1 MNKIAASKL
10 DLLTDCIPRKLNNIA
25 YEVWR
30 VKGLCEMERQSS
42 KKKAAINISSSSSH
56 HIMISAF
63 TIPNICYDMFV
74 TVVQNPP
81 KQNKKLLKFLV
92 IRMWV

>member
-42 KKKAAINISSSSSH
+42 KKK
-56 HIMISAF
+56 
-63 TIPNICYDMFV
+63 
-74 TVVQNPP
+74 
-81 KQNKKLLKFLV
+81 L
-92 IRMWV
+92 R